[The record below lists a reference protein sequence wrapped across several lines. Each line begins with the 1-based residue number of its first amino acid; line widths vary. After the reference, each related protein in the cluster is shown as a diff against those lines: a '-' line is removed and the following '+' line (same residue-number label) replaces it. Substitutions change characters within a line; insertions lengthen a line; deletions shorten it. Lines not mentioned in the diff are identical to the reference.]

1 MPTTQRKGQSLPR
14 TVTPLQP
21 ALRRP
26 GLLPALPVL
35 LLLLAG
41 CLSAP
46 NPAAGPPSVDRAER
60 MLQQNK
66 PAAAA
71 QIYEQLAAANPP
83 PKGPDFALAAARA
96 WLTAGQP
103 DDASRALGLAG
114 ETLTASQRFDRS
126 LLQIQV
132 LGARG
137 QYANAWRQ
145 ASAIPEPRDPAQAAK
160 LFQLQQQMA
169 LRAGQPVEAVRAGL
183 ARERVA
189 TSEAERTVA
198 RRDLLTDLR
207 AAIERGLRVDPAA
220 SREPLVRGWLE
231 IGQIAADASRNPQGA
246 PGAVRS
252 WQGRYPA
259 HPATTVAMAE
269 IMTPA
274 PGQPAAGTAPQR
286 VASGPIGLLLPLT
299 GRQSLAATLVRDG
312 FIAGLDQVP
321 ESQRPEVRIYDTGT
335 QGVDGSLQKARA
347 DGMAILV
354 GPLTRDEVLSAA
366 QLHGG
371 GAPLLLL
378 NSLGDQGAPRGV
390 YQFALAPE
398 DEARQIAR
406 AAWAAGQHRALVLA
420 QAGDWGTRVSAAF
433 HDEFTRAGGDVV
445 AQAKFDPAIRDFTD
459 VITQALKVNDSRAR
473 YRRVQQVVGGELQF
487 EAQPRDDIDLIFTAA
502 QQPLTMRQIQPQLR
516 FFGAGSLPSYMTS
529 DSFDPDPLAA
539 RDLEGIRFPEMPWV
553 LDASGA
559 VADRRAAT
567 QPIWSDRG
575 QRLSRLFAFGHDA
588 ATLALI
594 VGVRNPVAPIQG
606 LTGKLGFDADGR
618 VQREL
623 EWAKISGGVAQPIS
637 TLVP

>member
-1 MPTTQRKGQSLPR
+1 M
-14 TVTPLQP
+14 QP
-21 ALRRP
+21 AGPCSSLRRHF
-26 GLLPALPVL
+26 LLPVLPAL

-41 CLSAP
+41 CVSAP
-46 NPAAGPPSVDRAER
+46 DPAAGPPSVDRAER
-60 MLQQNK
+60 MMQQNR

-71 QIYEQLAAANPP
+71 QIYEQLAAQNAPP
-83 PKGPDFALAAARA
+83 QGPDFALRAARA

-103 DDASRALGLAG
+103 EEASRALGLAG
-114 ETLTASQRFDRS
+114 ETLTTAQRFERS

-132 LGARG
+132 QGARG

-145 ASAIPEPRDPAQAAK
+145 ASAIPEPRDPAQAAQ
-160 LFQLQQQMA
+160 LFHLQQQMA
-169 LRAGQPVEAVRAGL
+169 LRAGQPVEGVRAGL
-183 ARERVA
+183 ARDRVA
-189 TSEAERTVA
+189 TSESERNVA
-198 RRDLLTDLR
+198 RRDLLNDLR

-231 IGQIAADASRNPQGA
+231 VGQIAADAARNPQGA
-246 PGAVRS
+246 ANAVRS

-259 HPATTVAMAE
+259 HPAATVAMAE
-269 IMTPA
+269 ITMPT
-274 PGQPAAGTAPQR
+274 PGQPSGSATQR

-312 FIAGLDQVP
+312 FIAGLDFVP
-321 ESQRPEVRIYDTGT
+321 EMQRPEVRIYDTGT
-335 QGVDGSLQKARA
+335 LGVDGALQQARA

-406 AAWAAGQHRALVLA
+406 AAWSAGQRRALVMA
-420 QAGDWGTRVSAAF
+420 QTGDWGTRVGAAF

-445 AQAKFDPAIRDFTD
+445 AQAKFDPALRELTD
-459 VITQALKVNDSRAR
+459 VITQALKINDSRAR
-473 YRRVQQVVGGELQF
+473 HRRLQQVVGGDLQF
-487 EAQPRDDIDLIFTAA
+487 EAQRREDIDLIFTAA

-516 FFGAGSLPSYMTS
+516 FFGAGDLPSYMTS

-539 RDLEGIRFPEMPWV
+539 RDLEGVRFPEMPWV
-553 LDASGA
+553 LDTSGA
-559 VADRRAAT
+559 AAERRAAT

-588 ATLALI
+588 AALAMI
-594 VGVRNPVAPIQG
+594 VGVRTPVAPVQG
-606 LTGKLGFDADGR
+606 LTGKLTIDSDGR

-623 EWAKISGGVAQPIS
+623 EWARVSGGIAQPS
-637 TLVP
+637 AP

>member
-1 MPTTQRKGQSLPR
+1 MQPVLQRPASRRSNIVRRALYSSLP
-14 TVTPLQP
+14 
-21 ALRRP
+21 A
-26 GLLPALPVL
+26 L

-46 NPAAGPPSVDRAER
+46 DPAAGPPSVDRAER
-60 MLQQNK
+60 MIQQNK

-71 QIYEQLAAANPP
+71 QIFEQLAATNPP

-96 WLTAGQP
+96 WLIAGQP
-103 DDASRALGLAG
+103 DDASRAIALAG
-114 ETLTASQRFDRS
+114 ETLTASQRFERS

-132 LGARG
+132 QGARG

-145 ASAIPEPRDPAQAAK
+145 ASAIPEPRDPAQAAQ
-160 LFQLQQQMA
+160 LFHLQQQMA
-169 LRAGQPVEAVRAGL
+169 LRAGQPVEAVRAGM

-189 TSEAERTVA
+189 ASDADRNVA
-198 RRDLLTDLR
+198 RRDLLNDLR
-207 AAIERGLRVDPAA
+207 AAIEGGLRVDPAA

-231 IGQIAADASRNPQGA
+231 LGQIAADADRNPQGA
-246 PGAVRS
+246 ANAVRT

-259 HPATTVAMAE
+259 HPAATVAMAG
-269 IMTPA
+269 IVAPA
-274 PGQPAAGTAPQR
+274 PGQPSAGTGPQR
-286 VASGPIGLLLPLT
+286 VASGPMGLLLPLT
-299 GRQSLAATLVRDG
+299 GRTSLAASLVRDG
-312 FIAGLDQVP
+312 FIAGLDAVP

-335 QGVDGSLQKARA
+335 LGVDGALQKARA

-378 NSLGDQGAPRGV
+378 NSLGEQGAPRGV

-420 QAGDWGTRVSAAF
+420 QTGDWGTRVSTAF

-445 AQAKFDPAIRDFTD
+445 AQAKFDPAIRELTD

-473 YRRVQQVVGGELQF
+473 HRRVQQVVGGELLF
-487 EAQPRDDIDLIFTAA
+487 EAQPRDDIDLIFSAA

-516 FFGAGSLPSYMTS
+516 FFGAGGLPSYMTS

-553 LDASGA
+553 LDTSGPA
-559 VADRRAAT
+559 ADRRAAT
-567 QPIWSDRG
+567 QPIWADRG

-588 ATLALI
+588 ATLALV
-594 VGVRNPVAPIQG
+594 VGVRTPVNPVQG
-606 LTGKLGFDADGR
+606 LTGKLAIDADGR

-623 EWAKISGGVAQPIS
+623 EWAKISGGIAQPVTS
-637 TLVP
+637 LVP